1 MFANDSINTEREKAN
16 LLCLIKLTLNTLID
30 QSSSSTALPVLD
42 DRNNDV
48 TNFILTLERVLNFRM
63 RANWLSER
71 RYFWDFIRPACIGS
85 ARQPIIERVEE
96 VSKTR
101 NIKYKGRIWIKFA
114 LMEKKLSELLKLVL
128 SDCQLVRKFY
138 HEDSIMTASQ
148 AFILCDQ
155 LAGLSAIDFSFC
167 FKQDG
172 SIISPLLFNGSDIDV
187 IDLTPYL
194 YYNSKN
200 VNNMKQLLKD
210 QNNDEENKQPI
221 PTLAA
226 VNELQPLHI
235 SEREMVSLDKHKLE
249 VEQRKYYEE
258 LLRHRDRELQELK
271 IRFETLKS
279 ERENE
284 VVLMENII
292 LELQLELQTARGEAE
307 LKRKK
312 SQQSGP
318 ITPPK
323 SLFNFS
329 NRKTNSPTT
338 PTNNQNQ
345 DDDAQMRPIDATLIT
360 DRNESSNLIVEN
372 MNQIKNSTD
381 IVSQSSRRSSQS
393 TTTNTDDDQ
402 YEVVNQ
408 LASNNNQ
415 TSTEIKAT
423 SSPEMVS
430 SATSLSTPPSLSST
444 SSSPS
449 SSDEEEPP
457 QEQTVLN
464 VENSNPP
471 IIQESGR
478 FETVEITAEQ
488 ATLLEEASTT
498 A

>member
-1 MFANDSINTEREKAN
+1 MFASESINNEREKAN

-30 QSSSSTALPVLD
+30 QSSSPTALPVLD

-71 RYFWDFIRPACIGS
+71 RCFWDFIRPACIGS
-85 ARQPIIERVEE
+85 SRQTIIERVEE

-101 NIKYKGRIWIKFA
+101 TVKYKGRTWIKFA

-138 HEDSIMTASQ
+138 YEDSIMTSSQ

-172 SIISPLLFNGSDIDV
+172 SIITPLLFNGSDIDV

-194 YYNSKN
+194 YYNSNN
-200 VNNMKQLLKD
+200 VNAIKQLLKD
-210 QNNDEENKQPI
+210 QNNDDENKQPI

-226 VNELQPLHI
+226 VNELKPLNLP
-235 SEREMVSLDKHKLE
+235 EREMIPLDKHKLE
-249 VEQRKYYEE
+249 VEQRKYFEE
-258 LLRHRDRELQELK
+258 LLRHRDRELQQLK
-271 IRFETLKS
+271 GRFETLKT

-292 LELQLELQTARGEAE
+292 LELQLELRTARDEAE

-312 SQQSGP
+312 SQQSEA

-329 NRKTNSPTT
+329 NRKTNSPIT
-338 PTNNQNQ
+338 PTNDQNR
-345 DDDAQMRPIDATLIT
+345 DDDAQMRPIDAILIT
-360 DRNESSNLIVEN
+360 DKNEKSNLIPEN
-372 MNQIKNSTD
+372 LNQINNSNE
-381 IVSQSSRRSSQS
+381 IISQSSRRSSQS
-393 TTTNTDDDQ
+393 TATNTDDDQ

-408 LASNNNQ
+408 LSSNNNK
-415 TSTEIKAT
+415 TSTEIKTA

-430 SATSLSTPPSLSST
+430 SATSLSTP
-444 SSSPS
+444 SSSSSSSS
-449 SSDEEEPP
+449 SSDEEEPH

-464 VENSNPP
+464 IENSNPP

-478 FETVEITAEQ
+478 FEPVEMTAEQ

-498 A
+498 D